1 MAFFAPARVPADVTN
16 ALVPAIEKAV
26 KDPAIVSRLTVLG
39 MAQDYVSPE
48 KFLAELRDENPAG
61 RGDRQENRDRQVT
74 AAQDSRPA

>member
-48 KFLAELRDENPAG
+48 KFLAELRDETRRVGEIARRTG
-61 RGDRQENRDRQVT
+61 IVK
-74 AAQDSRPA
+74 